1 MLHHLAIDR
10 PSPKFV
16 SFLKKYYGLR
26 NAITQVLKFPTG
38 IDLNSRKKLPF
49 VKCKMSYGL
58 VMRSKANGF
67 WGEGRGDR
75 NEIARQDTTNGTS
88 IVES

>member
-10 PSPKFV
+10 PSPKFI

-38 IDLNSRKKLPF
+38 IDLNSRKNLPF
-49 VKCKMSYGL
+49 VKCKMSCGL
-58 VMRSKANGF
+58 VMTSQVNGF
-67 WGEGRGDR
+67 WGGGGGITMKLLDR
-75 NEIARQDTTNGTS
+75 IQQT
-88 IVES
+88 VHL

>member
-26 NAITQVLKFPTG
+26 NAITQVLRRIPFKVLAITG
-38 IDLNSRKKLPF
+38 TRKNYLLKISQHGNFLNAISNISL
-49 VKCKMSYGL
+49 
-58 VMRSKANGF
+58 
-67 WGEGRGDR
+67 
-75 NEIARQDTTNGTS
+75 
-88 IVES
+88 

>member
-26 NAITQVLKFPTG
+26 NAITQVSILLESTP
-38 IDLNSRKKLPF
+38 IAEKKLPF
-49 VKCKMSYGL
+49 VKCRMSYSCSG
-58 VMRSKANGF
+58 VGNEVKSK
-67 WGEGRGDR
+67 RL
-75 NEIARQDTTNGTS
+75 
-88 IVES
+88 